1 MSQIDDVRDYSADL
15 IYLFSSGDHIDI
27 LGSDSLNEAVMR
39 IGEYRCKPGVHSR

>member
-1 MSQIDDVRDYSADL
+1 MTVRNSSADM

-39 IGEYRCKPGVHSR
+39 IGEYRCTPGVLSR